1 MCVGMAIVSRKHAAG
16 HHRSITDLDRC
27 ARHQMPCTKVRSRG
41 NRGSRPSPPATSAP
55 WRPRSRPWDLGLEH
69 VSGALPVSSHGST
82 ILHRT
87 RPHRTHR
94 ASPACWRARQFR
106 VTSKTNLNEAA
117 TDAATSWRLPR
128 PLRHLFWAGN
138 IVLGRG
144 LAGMVPPIAL
154 AYWRWTGAFL
164 VAVGFAWPYLRQDAA
179 VLRRHWRMML
189 LLSATGIATYNTLS
203 YIGLA
208 STTALNVLL
217 LQSAGPL
224 IIIVW
229 AFALFGERPTPWQ
242 SAGVLLSL
250 VGVATIAAHG
260 SLETLLHLT
269 LNPGDVWILIAM
281 VIYGIYAAMFR
292 VRPAA
297 HPMSFL
303 VATMGIGSLMILPFY
318 LWEIAEGGRIE
329 GGL

>member
-1 MCVGMAIVSRKHAAG
+1 M
-16 HHRSITDLDRC
+16 LW
-27 ARHQMPCTKVRSRG
+27 
-41 NRGSRPSPPATSAP
+41 TSA
-55 WRPRSRPWDLGLEH
+55 W
-69 VSGALPVSSHGST
+69 
-82 ILHRT
+82 
-87 RPHRTHR
+87 
-94 ASPACWRARQFR
+94 
-106 VTSKTNLNEAA
+106 
-117 TDAATSWRLPR
+117 
-128 PLRHLFWAGN
+128 PLLVLANLFWAGN

-144 LAGMVPPIAL
+144 VAGIVPPIAL

-179 VLRRHWRMML
+179 ILRRHWRMML

-250 VGVATIAAHG
+250 IGVTTIAAHG

-318 LWEIAEGGRIE
+318 LWAIAQGGRIE
-329 GGL
+329 GGPEAWLAMAYMAIFPSFIAYLFFNRGIELIGAARAAQSWHLMPVFGSVLAVLFLGETLYIYHGIGIVLIAAGIVLASIRAAPATPLQPNLKRGARVDA